1 MTLNLED
8 YYILLHPALAI
19 VVGFPMLGLIAR
31 LAWQTRQRRL
41 KTASGERNAIQT
53 SVGTEHL
60 RLGRWFSSVVV
71 GLSLLGLG
79 NSIFSTMVFKGGFSK
94 EPLRYVL
101 LSFMFLATIVS
112 LILLYQAKPK
122 LWRGIFA
129 TLTGMGVIIL
139 GSQKEVFRR
148 TNEWY
153 ISHYYYGIVLTM
165 LMIFSVAIVPDIYQ
179 DRKNRWRNVHIILNT
194 IALVLFI
201 VQASLGARDLLE
213 IPLSWQ
219 EAFISGKCDFVL
231 KGCPK

>member
-1 MTLNLED
+1 MALNLED

-31 LAWQTRQRRL
+31 LAWQTRIRRL
-41 KTASGERNAIQT
+41 NNASGERSAIPA
-53 SVGTEHL
+53 SVGSEHL
-60 RLGRWFSSVVV
+60 RLGRWFSWIVV
-71 GLSLLGLG
+71 GLSLVGLG
-79 NSIFSTMVFKGGFSK
+79 NSIFSAMLFKGGLNK
-94 EPLRYVL
+94 EPLRYIL
-101 LSFMFLATIVS
+101 LSFMFLATIIS

-139 GSQKEVFRR
+139 GSQPEVFRR

-153 ISHYYYGIVLTM
+153 VSHYYYGIVLTM
-165 LMIFSVAIVPDIYQ
+165 LMIFSVAIVPDIYL

-194 IALVLFI
+194 IALALFI
-201 VQASLGARDLLE
+201 AQAFLGARDLLE

-219 EAFISGKCDFVL
+219 KAFIGKCDFIDKV
-231 KGCPK
+231 CPK